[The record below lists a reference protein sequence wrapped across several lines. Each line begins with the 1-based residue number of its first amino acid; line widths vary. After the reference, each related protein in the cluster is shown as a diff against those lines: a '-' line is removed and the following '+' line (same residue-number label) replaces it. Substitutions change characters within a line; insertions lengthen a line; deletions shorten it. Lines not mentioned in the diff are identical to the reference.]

1 MFISLYF
8 STICL
13 LKVDP
18 VFQQLIG
25 PLTISRN
32 PECCFPFLSLNCDIK
47 CKRCLKIKI
56 LHLMLW
62 YGTGNISVI
71 KVCLKKHINFLNF
84 NFCRDNMW
92 LPMPSHQ
99 CKRYCI
105 YMNACVLISLI
116 GVIFYSLY
124 PSTSHSIAHTKNL
137 GLNYYIINIFICWL
151 AHSIL
156 SRELFKVVENQ
167 QRIGLRNE

>member
-25 PLTISRN
+25 PLTINRN

-71 KVCLKKHINFLNF
+71 KVCLKKHINCLNF
-84 NFCRDNMW
+84 NLCRDNISKLSSTRGYRCRATSVKDTAFIWMHVSS
-92 LPMPSHQ
+92 SHW
-99 CKRYCI
+99 
-105 YMNACVLISLI
+105 
-116 GVIFYSLY
+116 
-124 PSTSHSIAHTKNL
+124 L
-137 GLNYYIINIFICWL
+137 GLYFIPF
-151 AHSIL
+151 IL
-156 SRELFKVVENQ
+156 QHHTVYSTYEEFGLEL
-167 QRIGLRNE
+167 LHH

>member
-25 PLTISRN
+25 PLTINRN

-84 NFCRDNMW
+84 NLCRDNMW
-92 LPMPSHQ
+92 LPMPIHQ
-99 CKRYCI
+99 CKRYRI
-105 YMNACVLISLI
+105 YMNLTDWGYILFPLSFNI
-116 GVIFYSLY
+116 TQY
-124 PSTSHSIAHTKNL
+124 IAHTKNL